1 MFYSARKSESPD
13 MTLDSRLV
21 PKTVPVTEIARP
33 FPVNSR
39 VVVGLAVPMTLAYMS
54 TPLLGIVDTA
64 VIGQLA
70 DAALIGGIAVG
81 AIIFD
86 IIFGGFNFLRSGT
99 TGLTAQALGRND
111 RREQQAVYYRAV
123 LLAASLGLLT
133 IALSKPFLETGLY
146 FMKPSA
152 AVEQAVR
159 TYFTIRVLATP
170 FSLINY
176 AVLGWYLGLGKS
188 GTGLLIQTVLN
199 GLNMV
204 FNATLVLYYDFG
216 VAGIAWGTFLA
227 EALVAMA
234 GCVMVQ
240 WQIGKRFDADE
251 RPSRR
256 RIFERVSLIRMFA
269 LNRDIMIRSFVLLF
283 AFAFF
288 TAQGARQGDLLLAA
302 NAVLI
307 HFFLTGGYFL
317 DGLAV
322 AAEQLGGR
330 ALGANYREGF
340 VQSMRLTGLWGFA
353 MAVLLALL
361 FWTAGPQLI
370 DIMTTEPDVRQLA
383 RIYLPFAALTPLIG
397 VLAFIMDGV
406 FIGATWS
413 RDMRNMMILSLLLYL
428 AAWRVLTP
436 LYGNSGLWIA
446 IWVFLAMRGFSLW
459 WISRKRIRESFV

>member
-1 MFYSARKSESPD
+1 
-13 MTLDSRLV
+13 MTLDSPR
-21 PKTVPVTEIARP
+21 VPVTDIAQP

-39 VVVGLAVPMTLAYMS
+39 VVVGLAVPMTLAYLS

-64 VIGQLA
+64 VIGQLS

-81 AIIFD
+81 AVIFD

-111 RREQQAVYYRAV
+111 RKEQQLAV
-123 LLAASLGLLT
+123 SLGLLT

-146 FMKPSA
+146 FIKPSA
-152 AVEQAVR
+152 AVDQAVR

-170 FSLINY
+170 FSLVNY

-188 GTGLLIQTVLN
+188 GTGLLLQTILN
-199 GLNMV
+199 GLNMA

-216 VAGIAWGTFLA
+216 VAGIAWGTFMA
-227 EALVAMA
+227 EALVAIA

-240 WQIGKRFDADE
+240 RQIGKRFEAEE
-251 RPSRR
+251 RPSRQR
-256 RIFERVSLIRMFA
+256 VFERVSLMRMFT
-269 LNRDIMIRSFVLLF
+269 LNRDIMIRSFGLLF
-283 AFAFF
+283 AYTFF

-302 NAVLI
+302 NAILI

-340 VQSMRLTGLWGFA
+340 VKTVRLTTLWGFA
-353 MAVLLALL
+353 MASVLALL
-361 FWTAGPQLI
+361 FWTGGPWLI

-383 RIYLPFAALTPLIG
+383 RSFLPFAAMTPIIG

-413 RDMRNMMILSLLLYL
+413 RDMRNMMLASLLLYL
-428 AAWRVLTP
+428 ATWWVLTP
-436 LYGNSGLWIA
+436 LYGNNGLWIA
-446 IWVFLAMRGFSLW
+446 IWVFLAARGFSLW
-459 WISRKRIRESFV
+459 WISRRRIRESFV

>member
-1 MFYSARKSESPD
+1 
-13 MTLDSRLV
+13 MTLDSPRV
-21 PKTVPVTEIARP
+21 PLTDIARP

-39 VVVGLAVPMTLAYMS
+39 VVVGLAVPMTLAYLS

-64 VIGQLA
+64 VIGQLS

-81 AIIFD
+81 AVIFD

-111 RREQQAVYYRAV
+111 RKEQQAVYYRAM
-123 LLAASLGLLT
+123 LLAVSLGLLT

-146 FMKPSA
+146 FIKPSA
-152 AVEQAVR
+152 AVDQAVR

-170 FSLINY
+170 FSLVNY

-188 GTGLLIQTVLN
+188 GTGLLLQTILN
-199 GLNMV
+199 GLNMA

-216 VAGIAWGTFLA
+216 VAGIAWGTFMA
-227 EALVAMA
+227 EALVAIA

-240 WQIGKRFDADE
+240 RQISKRFEAEE
-251 RPSRR
+251 RPSRQR
-256 RIFERVSLIRMFA
+256 VFERVSLMRMFA
-269 LNRDIMIRSFVLLF
+269 LNRDIMIRSFGLLF
-283 AFAFF
+283 AYTFF
-288 TAQGARQGDLLLAA
+288 TAQGARQGDLLLAD
-302 NAVLI
+302 NAILI

-340 VQSMRLTGLWGFA
+340 VKTVRLTTLWGFA
-353 MAVLLALL
+353 MASVLALL
-361 FWTAGPQLI
+361 FWTGGPWLI

-383 RIYLPFAALTPLIG
+383 RSFLPFAAMTPIIG

-413 RDMRNMMILSLLLYL
+413 RDMRNMMLASLLLYL
-428 AAWRVLTP
+428 ATWWVLTP
-436 LYGNSGLWIA
+436 LYGNNGLWIA
-446 IWVFLAMRGFSLW
+446 IWVFLAARGFSLW
-459 WISRKRIRESFV
+459 WISRRRIRESFV